1 MTDNER
7 AKMNDDIRKL
17 EELKAGGMIPAD
29 LADRLIAELRQ
40 KGATYAADL
49 EGDGAIAQ
57 GTNSKAVGKDGTL
70 VEGDYVANGGKL
82 EKHYHV
88 PEGASPAELRAA
100 YLNHLFESVSQLQL
114 SGIDPKTAS
123 DAESRLNLAAVYT
136 ALFTRGHLNRD
147 SADALSPREVRI
159 LQLKQGILDGKSYSY
174 QEIAV
179 KFGLPVEQIE
189 KMGESSFSKLR
200 SSVLAVLNQENRLVL
215 LGDPGSGK
223 STFVNF
229 VAMCLAGEMLEH
241 KDANLAVLT
250 APLPEDDPEKY
261 ELVRQL
267 GKGDE
272 KPAPQ
277 PWEHGPLLPLRVIL
291 RDFAARGLPPVGEKA
306 SAKTLWEF
314 IVSELDAWALHEFE
328 KPLAQELLQKGGLLL
343 LDGLDEVPE
352 ADQRR
357 AQIKQAV
364 EGFAASFPKCRIL
377 VTSRT
382 YAYQRQ
388 DWRLNGFAESVL
400 AAFSRGQIRNFVERW
415 YAHIAVLRRMG
426 SDDAQGRAELL
437 KRAIFNSTQLMGL
450 AERPLLLTLMAS
462 LHAWRGGT
470 LPEKREELYSDAVD
484 LLLDWW
490 ESPKAVRNARGEL
503 VVRQPSLAEWLKVD
517 RAKVRALL
525 EDLAYQAHARQQETT
540 GTADIPEGDLVSGL
554 MRLSQNPDVK
564 PRQLVDYLSLRAGL
578 LIPRGVGVYTFPHR
592 TFQEYLAACYLT
604 DHDYPEKVAD
614 LACADFNRWREVAL
628 LAGAKAARGTASAI
642 WSLVDALC
650 YADPAPNAPESQQW
664 GAHLAGQALVES
676 GSLNNTSERNLPKS
690 QRVQKWLVDVLEA
703 GRLPAIER
711 ARAGNTLA
719 SLGDPRFD
727 PERFYLPNEPN
738 LGFIRIPAGKLTM
751 GSNENEREKPQHELD
766 LAYDYWLA
774 RYPVTAAQY
783 RAFVEASGYKT
794 QDKDSLRGVANHP
807 VVYVTWYDALA
818 YCKWLGEQLSVFSKE
833 YSVKD
838 DPFWQGIAQGKLR
851 VGLPSE
857 AEWEKAARGTDGR
870 TYPWGE
876 KADPNRANYDE
887 TGIGGTSP
895 VGAFPEGQS
904 PYGLLDV
911 SGNAWEWMRS
921 LWGTDWQKPDF
932 KYPYQPGKKYEDLNA
947 DRKILRVLRG
957 GSFDLD
963 EVRAR
968 CAYRYWNPPDNWLW
982 SNGFRIVLSPLL
994 LSQP

>member
-1 MTDNER
+1 MTDTER

-17 EELKAGGMIPAD
+17 EELKAGGMMPAD

-40 KGATYAADL
+40 KQESYTADIN
-49 EGDGAIAQ
+49 GDGAIAQ
-57 GTNSKAVGKDGTL
+57 GTNAKAVGKDGTL

-88 PEGASPAELRAA
+88 SEGASPAELRAA

-123 DAESRLNLAAVYT
+123 DAEARLNLGAVYT
-136 ALFTRGHLNRD
+136 ALLTLSAEDHEAIQKGRREDIERLMGRGENRRVSALEELNR
-147 SADALSPREVRI
+147 
-159 LQLKQGILDGKSYSY
+159 Q
-174 QEIAV
+174 
-179 KFGLPVEQIE
+179 
-189 KMGESSFSKLR
+189 
-200 SSVLAVLNQENRLVL
+200 NRLVL

-223 STFVNF
+223 TTFVNF
-229 VAMCLAGEMLEH
+229 VAMCLAGETLQY

-250 APLPEDDPEKY
+250 APLPQEDNE
-261 ELVRQL
+261 RSRIL
-267 GKGDE
+267 GRNRDE
-272 KPAPQ
+272 KPKPQ
-277 PWEHGPLLPLRVIL
+277 LWRHGPLLPLRVIL
-291 RDFAARGLPPVGEKA
+291 RDFAARGLPPIGEKA

-314 IVSELDAWALHEFE
+314 MVSELDAWVLREFE

-357 AQIKQAV
+357 TQIKQAV

-388 DWRLNGFAESVL
+388 DWRLNGFSESVL

-437 KRAIFNSTQLMGL
+437 KRAIFNSAQLMGL

-470 LPEKREELYSDAVD
+470 LPEKREELYADAVE

-525 EDLAYQAHARQQETT
+525 EELAYQVHARQQETT
-540 GTADIPEGDLVSGL
+540 GTADIPEGELVSGL
-554 MRLSQNPDVK
+554 MRLSQNPEVN
-564 PRQLVDYLSLRAGL
+564 PRQLIDYLSLRAGL

-604 DHDYPEKVAD
+604 DHDYPEKVAE
-614 LACADFNRWREVAL
+614 LACANFNRWREVAL

-650 YADPAPNAPESQQW
+650 YNDPTPNAPESQQW

-676 GSLNNTSERNLPKS
+676 GSLNNVSERNLPKR
-690 QRVQKWLVDVLEA
+690 QRVQKWLVDVLGT

-719 SLGDPRFD
+719 YLGDPRFD

-738 LGFIRIPAGKLTM
+738 LGFIHIPAGKFIM

-766 LAYDYWLA
+766 LPYDYWLA
-774 RYPVTAAQY
+774 KYPVTVAQY

-794 QDKDSLRGVANHP
+794 QDKDSLRGVPNHP
-807 VVYVTWYDALA
+807 VVNVTWYDALA
-818 YCKWLGEQLSVFSKE
+818 YCQWISEQLSLISKRM
-833 YSVKD
+833 SGND
-838 DPFWQGIAQGKLR
+838 SFWQAIAQGKLR

-857 AEWEKAARGTDGR
+857 AEWEKAARGPISIQQSTINNR
-870 TYPWGE
+870 NYPWGE
-876 KADPNRANYDE
+876 KADPNRANYDT
-887 TGIGGTSP
+887 TGIGVTSP
-895 VGAFPEGQS
+895 VGAYPGGVS
-904 PYGLLDV
+904 PYGLLDM
-911 SGNAWEWMRS
+911 SGNVWEWTRTI
-921 LWGTDWQKPDF
+921 WFDEFG
-932 KYPYQPGKKYEDLNA
+932 YPYLTHDGRENLKTNNN
-947 DRKILRVLRG
+947 RVLRG
-957 GSFDLD
+957 GSF
-963 EVRAR
+963 ANYNGNTR
-968 CAYRYWNPPDNWLW
+968 CAFRFGNVPGYGGTNR
-982 SNGFRIVLSPLL
+982 GFRLVLSPLL

>member
-1 MTDNER
+1 VHGNLTIN
-7 AKMNDDIRKL
+7 
-17 EELKAGGMIPAD
+17 P
-29 LADRLIAELRQ
+29 
-40 KGATYAADL
+40 
-49 EGDGAIAQ
+49 
-57 GTNSKAVGKDGTL
+57 
-70 VEGDYVANGGKL
+70 
-82 EKHYHV
+82 
-88 PEGASPAELRAA
+88 PPPGASPAELRAA

-123 DAESRLNLAAVYT
+123 DAEARLNLGAVYT
-136 ALFTRGHLNRD
+136 ALLTLSAEDHEAIQKGRREDIERLMERGENRRASALEELNRH
-147 SADALSPREVRI
+147 
-159 LQLKQGILDGKSYSY
+159 
-174 QEIAV
+174 
-179 KFGLPVEQIE
+179 
-189 KMGESSFSKLR
+189 
-200 SSVLAVLNQENRLVL
+200 NRLVL

-223 STFVNF
+223 TTFVNF
-229 VAMCLAGEMLEH
+229 VAMCLAGETLQH

-250 APLPEDDPEKY
+250 APLPQEDDP
-261 ELVRQL
+261 RRNR
-267 GKGDE
+267 DE
-272 KPAPQ
+272 KPKPQ

-306 SAKTLWEF
+306 SAKTLWQF

-357 AQIKQAV
+357 TQIKQAV

-388 DWRLNGFAESVL
+388 DWRLNGFSESVL

-470 LPEKREELYSDAVD
+470 LPEKREELYADAVD

-554 MRLSQNPDVK
+554 MRLSQNPDVN

-604 DHDYPEKVAD
+604 DHDYPEKVAE

-650 YADPAPNAPESQQW
+650 YADPTPNAPESQQW

-676 GSLNNTSERNLPKS
+676 GSLNNTSERNLPKR
-690 QRVQKWLVDVLEA
+690 QRVQKWLLDVLDT

-719 SLGDPRFD
+719 ALGDPRFD
-727 PERFYLPNEPN
+727 PERWFLPNEPN
-738 LGFIRIPAGKLTM
+738 LGFIRIPAGKFIM
-751 GSNENEREKPQHELD
+751 GSK
-766 LAYDYWLA
+766 
-774 RYPVTAAQY
+774 
-783 RAFVEASGYKT
+783 
-794 QDKDSLRGVANHP
+794 
-807 VVYVTWYDALA
+807 
-818 YCKWLGEQLSVFSKE
+818 
-833 YSVKD
+833 
-838 DPFWQGIAQGKLR
+838 
-851 VGLPSE
+851 
-857 AEWEKAARGTDGR
+857 
-870 TYPWGE
+870 
-876 KADPNRANYDE
+876 
-887 TGIGGTSP
+887 
-895 VGAFPEGQS
+895 
-904 PYGLLDV
+904 
-911 SGNAWEWMRS
+911 
-921 LWGTDWQKPDF
+921 
-932 KYPYQPGKKYEDLNA
+932 
-947 DRKILRVLRG
+947 
-957 GSFDLD
+957 
-963 EVRAR
+963 
-968 CAYRYWNPPDNWLW
+968 
-982 SNGFRIVLSPLL
+982 
-994 LSQP
+994 